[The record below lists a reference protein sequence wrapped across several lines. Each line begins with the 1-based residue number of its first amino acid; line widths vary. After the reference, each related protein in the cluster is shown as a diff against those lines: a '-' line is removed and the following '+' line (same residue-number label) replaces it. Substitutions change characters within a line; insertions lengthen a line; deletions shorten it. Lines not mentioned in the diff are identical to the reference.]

1 MVEAEY
7 THPLYSYAPQPDAR
21 YVQQGPWS
29 GGPIENIAF
38 SEGRFYVR
46 FPNEAAADAVTATD
60 EQDFRLA
67 TEAEITAAGLD
78 DLASYPL
85 PVPGSTPAE

>member
-1 MVEAEY
+1 MTEETYA
-7 THPLYSYAPQPDAR
+7 HPLYSYAPQPDAQ

-29 GGPIENIAF
+29 GGPVE
-38 SEGRFYVR
+38 SLGYYEGRFYLR

-67 TEAEITAAGLD
+67 TAEEVTAAGLD
-78 DLASYPL
+78 GLAEYPL
-85 PVPGSTPAE
+85 PVPGSTLAE